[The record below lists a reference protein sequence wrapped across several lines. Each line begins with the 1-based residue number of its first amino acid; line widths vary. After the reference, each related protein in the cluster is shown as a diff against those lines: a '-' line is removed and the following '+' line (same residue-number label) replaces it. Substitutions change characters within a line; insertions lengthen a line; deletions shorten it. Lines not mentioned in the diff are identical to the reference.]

1 MLLKYMMIIENKKGE
16 LKMEERKVVSITLPI
31 NLIEEIKQIASDSKR
46 TFSSQIEMLIEMT
59 LRDMHDEEVK

>member
-1 MLLKYMMIIENKKGE
+1 
-16 LKMEERKVVSITLPI
+16 MEERKVVSITLPI